1 MLCFGANGGDHG
13 QYVDEE
19 IKNAPITM
27 FLNIIGIQ
35 IERKLSETFLT
46 IQSCWRWSDENNDNY
61 IAQKWR
67 MQNLDKC
74 KCGRTLS
81 NESYSL
87 RGRCKKMCGIMGKRN
102 GRSGK
107 SAERSAGNR
116 EIKYERIRENRGRNR
131 IHEK

>member
-1 MLCFGANGGDHG
+1 MD
-13 QYVDEE
+13 
-19 IKNAPITM
+19 K
-27 FLNIIGIQ
+27 LN
-35 IERKLSETFLT
+35 S
-46 IQSCWRWSDENNDNY
+46 
-61 IAQKWR
+61 
-67 MQNLDKC
+67 
-74 KCGRTLS
+74 GRTLS
-81 NESYSL
+81 NGSYSL